1 MTSFQIAEVSKV
13 KLPNKFSNML
23 FLFVCLL
30 CSLYNSKD
38 VVRQVLFPI
47 AACTL
52 R

>member
-23 FLFVCLL
+23 FLFVC
-30 CSLYNSKD
+30 CAHFTI
-38 VVRQVLFPI
+38 VRMSCAQVLFPI